1 MSKQNNRY
9 LHNTVPAGAEL
20 AQEKSFPLPYVLL
33 LKMRLLSCNNQYIVL
48 YLPIQLIIDYYGT
61 SNIINEGG

>member
-33 LKMRLLSCNNQYIVL
+33 LKNTAIVL
-48 YLPIQLIIDYYGT
+48 Q
-61 SNIINEGG
+61 